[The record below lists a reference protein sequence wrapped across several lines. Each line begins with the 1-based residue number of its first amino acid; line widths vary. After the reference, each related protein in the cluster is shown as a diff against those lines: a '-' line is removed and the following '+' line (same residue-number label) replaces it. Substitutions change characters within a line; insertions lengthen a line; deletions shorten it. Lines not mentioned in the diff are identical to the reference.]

1 MDVNWNL
8 TSCHMHTAVSYS
20 LFSATLPFFA
30 SLQPGHYYNE
40 QYKSLKSL
48 LLFNYFISEK

>member
-20 LFSATLPFFA
+20 LFSATLHFF
-30 SLQPGHYYNE
+30 
-40 QYKSLKSL
+40 L
-48 LLFNYFISEK
+48 LLYSQVITIMNSTNP